1 MNTLNRRFWLSA
13 FMSLWTGIA
22 AAGTSSGSFTVTIRL
37 NNPDAVQPAPTAA
50 GSTAVAA
57 GTAAVTPAPVTG
69 GKVAVASDVCVSQT
83 LSEQTNSLVQVV
95 CKTGQ
100 FVSITPLPG
109 KPFLGTHGGAFRYSV
124 NANNVSG
131 LTMFNAAGVNNG
143 AGTVTALRIYNA
155 NGSDGPLEMLV
166 SF

>member
-1 MNTLNRRFWLSA
+1 
-13 FMSLWTGIA
+13 MSLWAGMAI
-22 AAGTSSGSFTVTIRL
+22 AGTGSAFFSVKIRL
-37 NNPDAVQPAPTAA
+37 NDPGVNPDVIQ
-50 GSTAVAA
+50 
-57 GTAAVTPAPVTG
+57 PAPVTG
-69 GKVAVASDVCVSQT
+69 GSTAAASDVCISKT
-83 LSEQTNSLVQVV
+83 LSEQTNSLVQIV

-109 KPFLGTHGGAFRYSV
+109 KPFLGTHGGAFRYSF
-124 NANNVSG
+124 SG
-131 LTMFNAAGVNNG
+131 NKLSGGSIYGAGAPNIG